1 MRLSIRGSLAAL
13 LAAATL
19 GAIPAARAETRQV
32 CGTAVE
38 IPAAE
43 ARALTAFA
51 DKARLRHAR
60 AAAGTMWHIHST
72 GRLPDC
78 YLTKREAE
86 RQGWRPG
93 SDLWRSVPGAAI
105 GGDRF
110 GNREGQL
117 PAGGRY
123 VEADLDYAGGRRGAA
138 RLVFVRDSK
147 GRWEQ
152 WVTVDHYQSFTKVP
166 AANVAAPR

>member
-1 MRLSIRGSLAAL
+1 MRIPFRRSLGAL
-13 LAAATL
+13 LAVAAL
-19 GAIPAARAETRQV
+19 GAMPAARAETRQV

-72 GRLPDC
+72 GRLPEC
-78 YLTKREAE
+78 YLTKRDAE

-93 SDLWRSVPGAAI
+93 SDLWRSAPGAAI

-123 VEADLDYAGGRRGAA
+123 VEADLDFAGGRRGAA

-166 AANVAAPR
+166 APR